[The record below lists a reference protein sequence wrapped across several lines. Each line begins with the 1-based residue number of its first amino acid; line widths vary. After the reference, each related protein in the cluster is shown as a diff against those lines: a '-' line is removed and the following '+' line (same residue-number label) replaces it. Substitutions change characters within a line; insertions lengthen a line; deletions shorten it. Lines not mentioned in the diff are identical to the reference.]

1 MRLGVDL
8 LNTLHNNQLPC
19 SGDRSTAFLQRQ
31 RMLSGVHGVTLLFMA
46 ALAMPTTLP
55 LKANLECFFSD
66 NLSSSVSKSYWGT
79 VEVVQVTDHHD
90 NQKCLLTSIAGVLN
104 NFSTNEN

>member
-1 MRLGVDL
+1 MVL
-8 LNTLHNNQLPC
+8 LPN
-19 SGDRSTAFLQRQ
+19 
-31 RMLSGVHGVTLLFMA
+31 LFFCA
-46 ALAMPTTLP
+46 TLP

-90 NQKCLLTSIAGVLN
+90 NQKCLLTSIARVLN
-104 NFSTNEN
+104 NFWTNEN